1 MKTGPMVLLMLVA
14 IVAVGATGCSSTL
27 VESLPVGKTT
37 TCDAAWPGRWKA
49 IQPDRKPGED
59 AWLEINADCTVL
71 TSIDKEKTEPEN
83 HKITLVSTRMGDFL
97 WVSDPDGKPECIG
110 PDSSHCGMELMRY
123 ARSGDEIRLY
133 NPDHKKIHD
142 ALASHVVPGYT
153 EDDKADIVI
162 AKSDPKETRSEDDA
176 DKTETMNHD
185 STEQQGPNEGNRLYS
200 NQIAGNPEQIAAI
213 LEKHPE
219 FFEST
224 PWIILRRDNAPAQSE
239 HK

>member
-1 MKTGPMVLLMLVA
+1 MKAGNLLFCLLMA
-14 IVAVGATGCSSTL
+14 TIAVGTSGCSTTL

-49 IQPDRKPGED
+49 IPPDRKPGED
-59 AWLEINADCTVL
+59 AWLQINADCTEL
-71 TSIDKEKTEPEN
+71 ISIDKEKTEREN

-97 WVSDPDGKPECIG
+97 WVSDMDGKPECIG
-110 PDSSHCGMELMRY
+110 SDASHCGMELMRY
-123 ARSGDEIRLY
+123 TRSGDEIRLY
-133 NPDHKKIHD
+133 NPDHKKVRD

-153 EDDKADIVI
+153 EVATAADIAASSSSSPAPSATV
-162 AKSDPKETRSEDDA
+162 
-176 DKTETMNHD
+176 
-185 STEQQGPNEGNRLYS
+185 STTAAQPNNLQSQPAYR

-224 PWIILRRDNAPAQSE
+224 PWIILRRDNAPAKSE
-239 HK
+239 H

>member
-1 MKTGPMVLLMLVA
+1 MKVGTLLSTLLMAMIA
-14 IVAVGATGCSSTL
+14 IGTSGCSSTL

-49 IQPDRKPGED
+49 IQPDGQKPSED

-71 TSIDKEKTEPEN
+71 TSIDKEKTEREN

-97 WVSDPDGKPECIG
+97 WVSDTDGKPECVG
-110 PDSSHCGMELMRY
+110 PDATHCGMELMRY
-123 ARSGDEIRLY
+123 VRLGDEIRLY
-133 NPDHKKIHD
+133 NPDHKKVHD
-142 ALASHVVPGYT
+142 ALDSHVVPGYT
-153 EDDKADIVI
+153 EANTAADV
-162 AKSDPKETRSEDDA
+162 AASSSSSSAPSTTVATTATQPDNA
-176 DKTETMNHD
+176 QTE
-185 STEQQGPNEGNRLYS
+185 STYR

-213 LEKHPE
+213 LEKHLE

-224 PWIILRRDNAPAQSE
+224 PWIILRRDNAAVQSE